1 MIISQVKTMKDK
13 LLCLVEEEGIYLLH
27 WDFPPPVNGFY
38 YQEAGSVPAIG
49 IASRIKDNSPLYT
62 CVLAEE
68 LGHYYT
74 STGVH
79 PPVAR
84 FSYAERLNVSRSE
97 YIAQKWAA
105 LKLMPAEKVRQALTA
120 GIREVWEL
128 AEEFGVT
135 EDLVRF
141 RMGMEDYL

>member
-1 MIISQVKTMKDK
+1 MKDQ
-13 LLCLVEEEGIYLLH
+13 LLSMVEEAGIYLIH

-38 YQEAGSVPAIG
+38 YKETGSVPAIG
-49 IASRIKDNSPLYT
+49 IANRIKDNTPLYS

-74 STGVH
+74 STGVQM
-79 PPVAR
+79 PVLR
-84 FSYAERLNVSRSE
+84 FSYAQRLNVSRSE
-97 YIAQKWAA
+97 YIASRWAA
-105 LKLMPAEKVRQALTA
+105 LKLMPEQSVLLAISS

-141 RMGMEDYL
+141 RMKLLDIKV

>member
-1 MIISQVKTMKDK
+1 MKEK
-13 LLCLVEEEGIYLLH
+13 LLGLVEEEGIYLIH
-27 WDFPPPVNGFY
+27 WNFTPPVNGFY
-38 YQEAGSVPAIG
+38 YQEAGSMPAIG
-49 IASRIKDNSPLYT
+49 IANHIKDNTPLYT

-74 STGVH
+74 STGAH
-79 PPVAR
+79 LPVAR
-84 FSYAERLNVSRSE
+84 FSYTQRLTISRTE

-105 LKLMPAEKVRQALTA
+105 LQLMPAEKVRQALA
-120 GIREVWEL
+120 SGIREVWEL

-141 RMGMEDYL
+141 RMRIEDYL

>member
-1 MIISQVKTMKDK
+1 MKDK
-13 LLCLVEEEGIYLLH
+13 LLYLVEEEGIYLIH

-38 YQEAGSVPAIG
+38 YQEASSVPAIV
-49 IASRIKDNSPLYT
+49 IASRIKDNTPLYT

-74 STGVH
+74 STAVH
-79 PPVAR
+79 LPIAR

-105 LKLMPAEKVRQALTA
+105 LKLMPADKVRQALNA
-120 GIREVWEL
+120 GLREVWEL

-141 RMGMEDYL
+141 RMRIEDYL